1 MQVDGG
7 GLGARG
13 GQSGGGGLGGDRGP
27 GGAKGPGGGKGFD
40 FARITENFRLAR
52 EQGTPRLNLALA
64 KQFWE
69 LTLPFWKR
77 PGALPGYIILVLYTA
92 STFGYS
98 LFSAA
103 IAKFAGEQLNSLSK
117 HDAAT
122 FYKVIL
128 MSLGV
133 QLASGAFEVVFE
145 LPWNI
150 LQQRWNQWL
159 TRRFIAEY
167 LTDGSYYILNRD
179 KSVDNPDERIAADIE
194 QFLRLPSLAFFGVVR
209 AASNLFVFG
218 YVLWHFAWYLVPSCA
233 AYYVISSLFLLFL
246 SKPIMILGYTQ
257 RRLQGD
263 FRFALVNVRTNS
275 ESIAFLKGEEVEKRE
290 LCNRQ
295 DLVIDNA
302 IKTACWN
309 AALRLFSAI
318 TEGLQ
323 ILIPNFLIAPMV
335 LSGKLALGAFPQAQ
349 NAWSELGSAFGFVGF
364 QSFVFA
370 FLGAMV
376 ARLHGLREACVGRER
391 ERVDAESRVRVSRGD
406 RLSVRDFT
414 LETPKG
420 ERVLVSDLNFTLAPR
435 GRLLVTG
442 INGVGKSSL
451 LRGLAGLWTRGSGR
465 LELPPREKMMF
476 LPQRPY
482 MSLGSLREQVTYPDM
497 EERFSD
503 DAVREAIRRVN
514 LGDLEE
520 RMGGLDVVLDWRN
533 MLSPGE
539 QQRLA
544 FARALLRKPELMILD
559 EATSGLDIPG
569 ERLLYEL
576 LDEMGC
582 AYISVAHRITLYEYH
597 QTMLEMTG
605 GGEWNLK
612 PIKPEATTAEA
623 NSKVATDSI

>member
-1 MQVDGG
+1 LQFD
-7 GLGARG
+7 
-13 GQSGGGGLGGDRGP
+13 SGG
-27 GGAKGPGGGKGFD
+27 GPGGGKGID
-40 FARITENFRLAR
+40 FARITENFRLVR
-52 EQGTPRLNLALA
+52 ERGTPRLNLALLR
-64 KQFWE
+64 QFWE
-69 LTLPFWKR
+69 LTTPFWTR
-77 PGALPGYIILVLYTA
+77 PGALPGYIILVVYTA
-92 STFGYS
+92 STFGSS

-133 QLASGAFEVVFE
+133 QLASGAVEIVFE

-179 KSVDNPDERIAADIE
+179 KIVDNPDERIAADIE
-194 QFLRLPSLAFFGVVR
+194 QYLRLPSLAFFGVVR
-209 AASNLFVFG
+209 AVSNSFVFG
-218 YVLWHFAWYLVPSCA
+218 YVLWHFAWYLVPACA
-233 AYYVISSLFLLFL
+233 AYYVIYSLFMLFL
-246 SKPIMILGYTQ
+246 SKPLTILGYAQ
-257 RRLQGD
+257 RRFQGD

-275 ESIAFLKGEEVEKRE
+275 ESIAFLKGEGVEKRE
-290 LCNRQ
+290 LFNRQ

-302 IKTACWN
+302 IKTAWWN
-309 AALRLFSAI
+309 AALRFFLAVS
-318 TEGLQ
+318 EGLQ

-335 LSGKLALGAFPQAQ
+335 LRGTLALGAFPQAQ
-349 NAWSELGSAFGFVGF
+349 NAWLELGSAFGFVGF
-364 QSFVFA
+364 ESFVFA
-370 FLGAMV
+370 YLGAMV
-376 ARLHGLREACVGRER
+376 ARLYGLREACVGRER
-391 ERVDAESRVRVSRGD
+391 ERVDAESRIQISRSD
-406 RLSVRDFT
+406 RLAVKDFT

-420 ERVLVSDLNFTLAPR
+420 ERVLISDLTFNLGAQ

-451 LRGLAGLWTRGSGR
+451 LRGLAGLWTRGSGK
-465 LELPPREKMMF
+465 LELPPREQMMF

-482 MSLGSLREQVTYPDM
+482 MSLGSLREQVTYPDT
-497 EERFSD
+497 EECFSD
-503 DAVREAIRRVN
+503 EAVREAIRRVN

-533 MLSPGE
+533 VLSPGE

-576 LDEMGC
+576 LQELGC

-597 QTMLEMTG
+597 DTMLEVTG
-605 GGEWNLK
+605 GGEWHLK
-612 PIKPEATTAEA
+612 PIEQEATAGKA
-623 NSKVATDSI
+623 KSKVSTDSI